1 MKPGESLTVPNKTK
15 LPPTGINIM
24 KEAKLHSREKILFF
38 NKEYIAE
45 FVYGGIDGSIT
56 TFAVVAG
63 AEGANLGISVV
74 IILGL
79 ANLIADGFSMSVG
92 NFFSTKAERD
102 SFEKH
107 KQVEYWEIENL
118 REGEIE
124 EIREIYAAKG
134 FKGELLEQ
142 VVEVIISNKEVW
154 VDTMMKEELEMV
166 KGEKTPFKTAGV
178 TFLSFL
184 TVGSV
189 PLLSYVFA
197 GEDLTVND
205 PELFLYSSL
214 LTGVALAIVGS
225 LKSIVNEKNI
235 FIGVLE
241 TLLLGGVAAFL
252 AYFVGDILEKI
263 FV

>member
-1 MKPGESLTVPNKTK
+1 
-15 LPPTGINIM
+15 M
-24 KEAKLHSREKILFF
+24 KEAKSHAREKILFF

-45 FVYGGIDGSIT
+45 FVYGGIDGAIT

-63 AEGANLGISVV
+63 AEGASLGISVV
-74 IILGL
+74 IILGM

-107 KQVEYWEIENL
+107 KQVEYWEIEHL
-118 REGEIE
+118 REREIE

-142 VVEVIISNKEVW
+142 VVDVIISDKEVW

-166 KGEKTPFKTAGV
+166 KGDKTPYKTAGV
-178 TFLSFL
+178 TFLSFI

-189 PLLSYVFA
+189 PLLSYFFVGNGLSA
-197 GEDLTVND
+197 NN
-205 PELFLYSSL
+205 PQLFFYSCL

-235 FIGVLE
+235 FIGILE
-241 TLLLGGVAAFL
+241 TLSLGGLAALL
-252 AYFVGDILEKI
+252 AYFVGDWLEKL

>member
-1 MKPGESLTVPNKTK
+1 MQET
-15 LPPTGINIM
+15 
-24 KEAKLHSREKILFF
+24 KLHSRDKILFF

-45 FVYGGIDGSIT
+45 FVYGGIDGAIT

-92 NFFSTKAERD
+92 NFFSTKADRD

-118 REGEIE
+118 REREID

-134 FKGELLEQ
+134 FKGELLDQ
-142 VVEVIISNKEVW
+142 VVEVIISDKEIW

-166 KGEKTPFKTAGV
+166 KGDKAPYKTAGV

-184 TVGSV
+184 VVGSV

-205 PELFLYSSL
+205 PELFFYSCL

-235 FIGVLE
+235 FIGIAE
-241 TLLLGGVAAFL
+241 TMLLGGIAALL
-252 AYFVGDILEKI
+252 AYFVGDVLENLFI
-263 FV
+263 